1 MTIAFYIAAA
11 IAIGATLAAVVK
23 QNAVHALLYLIVSFL
38 SVGVI
43 FYLLGAP
50 FLAALEIII
59 YAGAIIVLFLFVVM
73 LLNLGPG
80 SADSHFA
87 RPSVWIGPG
96 VLSALLLILVMA
108 VLVQG
113 EGHPLGGERV
123 GPKAVGLALF
133 GPYLLAVQLAGL
145 LLLAGLVGAT
155 HLRRRA

>member
-80 SADSHFA
+80 SQDSHWS
-87 RPSVWIGPG
+87 RPAVWVGPV
-96 VLSALLLILVMA
+96 VLAALLLVLVVA
-108 VLVQG
+108 VLIQG
-113 EGHPLGGERV
+113 TGHPLAGERV

-145 LLLAGLVGAT
+145 LLLGGLVGAT